1 MYVETLPAQ
10 NLSVPGLSARLGH
23 KADNLATI
31 VRDIRRRLDGSIG
44 DFPQMHMAMRDLE
57 RLLLRGD
64 EYRDEFNR
72 LLKMF
77 PAHEMDHFNNLYC
90 YWETQLEKR
99 FVQHLEQGICRHVV
113 DYPLYARFER
123 LIEREVSLL
132 DGYQPRRLLFI
143 GSGPMPI
150 TAFCMQ
156 HRIDAPVD
164 CLERSP
170 EAVAESRSVID
181 ILGLSDKIRVITGLG
196 ESVDVEA
203 YDVVL
208 VALLAKPKK
217 LILENL
223 LRTCRRDVK
232 IICRTSEG
240 SRCFVYEPTT
250 MDDIPKGLNV
260 VRTERA
266 GIDDTISSSLLLGSN
281 N

>member
-1 MYVETLPAQ
+1 MYVDTVPAQ
-10 NLSVPGLSARLGH
+10 SFVVPGLSARLGH
-23 KADNLATI
+23 KTEDLATI
-31 VRDIRRRLDGSIG
+31 VRGIRRRLDAGIG

-64 EYRDEFNR
+64 EYREDFDR
-72 LLKMF
+72 LLKLF
-77 PAHEMDHFNNLYC
+77 PAHELDHFNNLYC

-99 FVQHLEQGICRHVV
+99 FVHHLEQGVCRHVV

-132 DGYQPRRLLFI
+132 DGYRPRRLLFI

-181 ILGLSDKIRVITGLG
+181 ILGFNNKINVITGLG
-196 ESVDVEA
+196 ETVEVGK

-217 LILENL
+217 SILENL

-232 IICRTSEG
+232 IICRTSES

-250 MDDIPKGLNV
+250 IDDIPKALKV
-260 VRTERA
+260 VKTAYA
-266 GIDDTISSSLLLGSN
+266 GIDDTISSSLLVRTHN
-281 N
+281 